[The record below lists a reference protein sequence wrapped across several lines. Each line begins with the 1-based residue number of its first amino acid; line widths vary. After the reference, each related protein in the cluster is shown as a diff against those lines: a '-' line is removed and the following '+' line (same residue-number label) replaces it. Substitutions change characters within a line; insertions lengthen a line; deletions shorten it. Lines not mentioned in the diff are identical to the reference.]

1 MDLRLVLVVMLVLL
15 FSVYEEMK
23 YKNDMEY

>member
-1 MDLRLVLVVMLVLL
+1 MDLWLVLVVMLVLL